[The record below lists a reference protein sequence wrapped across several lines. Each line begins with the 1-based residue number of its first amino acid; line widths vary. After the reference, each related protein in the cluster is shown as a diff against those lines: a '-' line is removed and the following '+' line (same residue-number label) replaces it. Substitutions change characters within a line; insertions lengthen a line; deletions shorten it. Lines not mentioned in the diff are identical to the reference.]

1 METINRE
8 LVQQQL
14 IEIATKI
21 SQSKMATKAGISAAT
36 MNHML
41 NGKWELIKEEMWRKV
56 VVALKLETGWK
67 HAPTTNYNIITGL
80 LGAAQARSMSIAISY
95 REGHG
100 KSHAYKAFE
109 RANDNVILVECK
121 NYWTKKQ
128 YVQNLL
134 RAAGLNAAGTIGELV
149 DQFVEHVQSLNR
161 PLIIIDQ
168 ADKLNDR
175 LLDLFMDFYND
186 LEGHCAFLL
195 SGVPALEK
203 RILRGVQRDKIGYR
217 EMYSRLGRKFIKL
230 DKTTQ
235 TDVSNVCIANGCA
248 DQDFHVQVFNEC
260 EGDLRRVKRMVEQY
274 FLNNKKNAA

>member
-1 METINRE
+1 MKTVNRTSIQE
-8 LVQQQL
+8 QLTDLVSRS
-14 IEIATKI
+14 
-21 SQSKMATKAGISAAT
+21 SQNKLANKAGVSAAT
-36 MNHML
+36 MNHMI

-56 VVALKLETGWK
+56 QVNLKLDTDWK
-67 HAPTTNYNIITGL
+67 HAATTNFTYITQL
-80 LGAAQARSMSIAISY
+80 LQAAQLRNMSIAISY

-100 KSHAYKAFE
+100 KSHAYKAYE
-109 RANDNVILVECK
+109 RSNDNVIYVECK

-134 RAAGLNAAGTIGELV
+134 RAAGLSAAGTIGELV
-149 DQFVEHVQSLNR
+149 DQFIDHVQSLSN

-186 LEGHCAFLL
+186 LEGHCAFLI

-230 DKTTQ
+230 DKTTL
-235 TDVSNVCIANGCA
+235 TDVANVCIANGCT
-248 DQDFHVQVFNEC
+248 DQDFHVQVYNEC
-260 EGDLRRVKRMVEQY
+260 EGDFRRVKRMVEQY
-274 FLNNKKNAA
+274 FLTNKRAA